1 MRKVELHLKFFM
13 CVTQSRQL
21 VRTPQRT
28 AEEASTSSMLM
39 QKPPSRTDVLKS
51 LDTVDDPDTVE
62 GIPIFANDPLCSDDP
77 FGPASVV

>member
-28 AEEASTSSMLM
+28 GTIEGGWVCKGQGRPGVVGRKEGRGACGT
-39 QKPPSRTDVLKS
+39 LK
-51 LDTVDDPDTVE
+51 
-62 GIPIFANDPLCSDDP
+62 
-77 FGPASVV
+77 